1 MVRQSVRS
9 GRCFADDGSAG
20 VSLQIRA
27 IAIYSHDGERRDV
40 RFNLGALNIVT
51 GAAKTGKSALL
62 DIVDY
67 CWGRSE
73 CTIAE
78 GEIRRSVSWFAVLY
92 DRDGEGI
99 LVARRNPGPAGR
111 ASDEIYFKR
120 NIDNFPDTAD
130 VLVKNCTVE
139 GLRQRLSAIL
149 GVAENLYVPQPG
161 AMRLPLEA
169 SASQAIF
176 FCLQNQDEIA
186 SRRLLFHRQGEE
198 RIPQAIKDT
207 LPYFVGAMGED
218 HYLKQKRYEDAR
230 RRLRSLE
237 RDFTDAR
244 ALADEASGTARSLL
258 QEAKRVGLLPL
269 EAAAESLEGVRS
281 LLTQAAAP
289 RLRDYAMVD
298 DPTSDL
304 ADLEHRRRQIRAD
317 LQELR
322 DEIKDL
328 QRLTRE
334 ASDFEVEAREQQA
347 RLASIGLVTHGTASN
362 ETCPL
367 CDSQLTV
374 SVPSVEDIR
383 RSLGR
388 LDLQLSTVRR
398 DNPRVQGQ
406 IAALEAK
413 RTTLEGDLVAV
424 QQDIATRIADNERL
438 RVEQDQFTEQA
449 RVAGRIGYYLENAR
463 TLSDGEGL
471 RLQIARVRAEVTEL
485 EAALDQ
491 EAMEER
497 LTTALGLVGRDLTEY
512 AGRLELEHGENSLRL
527 DRKNL
532 TVVADTVHGPL
543 LLSQIGSG
551 ENWVGY
557 HVVAHLALHKL
568 FRALDRPVPAF
579 LMLDQP
585 SQAHYPADRDVGEIS
600 GAEDEDQVAVARIYQ
615 LLLDYCGSLA
625 PRMQIIVTDHVDLLQ
640 AWFRAATVERWRDG
654 IKLVPMAWLRS
665 DRFS

>member
-1 MVRQSVRS
+1 MTV
-9 GRCFADDGSAG
+9 
-20 VSLQIRA
+20 QIRA
-27 IAIYSHDGERRDV
+27 IAIYSHDGERRDI

-51 GAAKTGKSALL
+51 GASKTGKSALL

-78 GEIRRSVSWFAVLY
+78 GEIRRSVSWFAVLF

-99 LVARRNPGPAGR
+99 LIARRNPGPAGK
-111 ASDEIYFKR
+111 ASDEIYFER
-120 NIDNFPDTAD
+120 NVGDFPETAAS
-130 VLVKNCTVE
+130 LVKNSTAD

-149 GVAENLYVPQPG
+149 GVAENLYVPEPG
-161 AMRLPLEA
+161 ATRRPLEA

-186 SRRLLFHRQGEE
+186 NRRLLFHRQGEE
-198 RIPQAIKDT
+198 RIPQTIKDT

-237 RDFTDAR
+237 RDYTEAR
-244 ALADEASGTARSLL
+244 VLTDEASGTARNLL
-258 QEAKRVGLLPL
+258 QEARRVGLLPL
-269 EAAAESLEGVRS
+269 GVSADSLEGIRS
-281 LLTQAAAP
+281 LLSQAAAP
-289 RLRDYAMVD
+289 RSLEYAKTD
-298 DPTSDL
+298 DPS
-304 ADLEHRRRQIRAD
+304 ADLTDLEDRRRRIRAE

-322 DEIKDL
+322 DDIKDL

-334 ASDFEVEAREQQA
+334 ASDFEGEAREQQA
-347 RLASIGLVTHGTASN
+347 RLASIGLVGHDTHGH

-367 CDSQLTV
+367 CDSQLAV
-374 SVPSVEDIR
+374 AVPSVHEIR
-383 RSLGR
+383 RSLDR
-388 LDLQLSTVRR
+388 LDRQLSTVRR
-398 DNPRVQGQ
+398 DNPRLLAQ
-406 IAALEAK
+406 IAELEK
-413 RTTLEGDLVAV
+413 NRTTLEEELTVV
-424 QQDIATRIADNERL
+424 QRDITMRIADNERL
-438 RVEQDQFTEQA
+438 RIEQDLFTEQA
-449 RVAGRIGYYLENAR
+449 RVAGRIDYYLENAR

-471 RLQIARVRAEVTEL
+471 RLQIARVRAEVVEL

-497 LTTALGLVGRDLTEY
+497 LTTALSLVGRDITVY
-512 AGRLELEHGENSLRL
+512 ASLLQLEHGENSLRL

-543 LLSQIGSG
+543 SLPQIGSG

-557 HVVAHLALHKL
+557 HVAAHLALHKL
-568 FRALDRPVPAF
+568 FRTLDRPVPAF

-585 SQAHYPADRDVGEIS
+585 SQAHYPKDKDLGEIS
-600 GAEDEDQVAVARIYQ
+600 GAEDEDQMAVARLYR
-615 LLLDYCGSLA
+615 LLFEYCTTLA
-625 PRMQIIVTDHVDLLQ
+625 PDMQLIVADHVDLLQ
-640 AWFRAATVERWRDG
+640 EWFRTSTVQRWRDG
-654 IKLVPMAWLRS
+654 IKLVPMTWLR
-665 DRFS
+665 

>member
-1 MVRQSVRS
+1 MTV
-9 GRCFADDGSAG
+9 
-20 VSLQIRA
+20 QIRA
-27 IAIYSHDGERRDV
+27 IAIYSHDGERRDI

-51 GAAKTGKSALL
+51 GASKTGKSALL

-78 GEIRRSVSWFAVLY
+78 GEIRRGVSWFAVLL

-99 LVARRNPGPAGR
+99 LIARRNPGPAGR
-111 ASDEIYFKR
+111 ASDEIYFER
-120 NIDNFPDTAD
+120 NAGDFPETAAT
-130 VLVKNCTVE
+130 LVKNSTAD

-149 GVAENLYVPQPG
+149 GVAENLYVPEPG
-161 AMRLPLEA
+161 ATRRPLEA

-186 SRRLLFHRQGEE
+186 NRRLLFHRQGDE

-237 RDFTDAR
+237 RDYVDAR
-244 ALADEASGTARSLL
+244 ALADEASGTARNLL
-258 QEAKRVGLLPL
+258 QEARRVGLLPL
-269 EAAAESLEGVRS
+269 DVPADSLEGIRS
-281 LLTQAAAP
+281 LLARAAAP
-289 RLRDYAMVD
+289 RSLEYAKTD
-298 DPTSDL
+298 DPA
-304 ADLEHRRRQIRAD
+304 ADLTDLEDRRRRIRTE

-334 ASDFEVEAREQQA
+334 ASDFEAEAREQQA
-347 RLASIGLVTHGTASN
+347 RLASIGLVGHGADGH

-367 CDSQLTV
+367 CDSQLAV
-374 SVPSVEDIR
+374 AVPSVDEIR

-388 LDLQLSTVRR
+388 LNRQLSTVRR
-398 DNPRVQGQ
+398 DNPRLQGQ
-406 IAALEAK
+406 IAELETR
-413 RTTLEGDLVAV
+413 RTTLEEELTVI
-424 QQDIATRIADNERL
+424 QRDITMRIADNERL
-438 RVEQDQFTEQA
+438 RIEQDQFTEQA

-471 RLQIARVRAEVTEL
+471 RLQIARVRAEVVEL
-485 EAALDQ
+485 EAVLDR

-497 LTTALGLVGRDLTEY
+497 LTTALGLVGRDITVY
-512 AGRLELEHGENSLRL
+512 ASQLQLEHGDNSLRL

-543 LLSQIGSG
+543 SLPQIGSG

-557 HVVAHLALHKL
+557 HVAAHLALHKL
-568 FRALDRPVPAF
+568 FRTLDRPVPAF

-585 SQAHYPADRDVGEIS
+585 SQAHYPKDKDVGEIS
-600 GAEDEDQVAVARIYQ
+600 GAEDEDQAAVARLYRLLFEYCTTLTPNMQ
-615 LLLDYCGSLA
+615 L
-625 PRMQIIVTDHVDLLQ
+625 IVADHVDLLQ
-640 AWFRAATVERWRDG
+640 EWFRTSTVQRWRDG
-654 IKLVPMAWLRS
+654 IKLVPMTWLR
-665 DRFS
+665 